1 MQLNLNMLPNLSE
14 VMKDPETI
22 ASLDFANLPEKNVRE
37 YLTSLGKPEEIDPF
51 LQYQKDIKDAFSLNK
66 LSDTFGKEQVYGTQG
81 TFGGEPVDM
90 TNYQPSNRFGSG
102 SQQRPVLYPQGRGQL
117 ASGGIASLTDT
128 IPPESGPTPHGLPY
142 VYNNVKKI

>member
-1 MQLNLNMLPNLSE
+1 MLDIISFDRSTNLLC
-14 VMKDPETI
+14 
-22 ASLDFANLPEKNVRE
+22 SLTSAAALFAISNLPALSPLN
-37 YLTSLGKPEEIDPF
+37 
-51 LQYQKDIKDAFSLNK
+51 FSLNK

-90 TNYQPSNRFGSG
+90 TNYQPSNRFAGFKLG
-102 SQQRPVLYPQGRGQL
+102 M
-117 ASGGIASLTDT
+117 ASGGIASLTKT